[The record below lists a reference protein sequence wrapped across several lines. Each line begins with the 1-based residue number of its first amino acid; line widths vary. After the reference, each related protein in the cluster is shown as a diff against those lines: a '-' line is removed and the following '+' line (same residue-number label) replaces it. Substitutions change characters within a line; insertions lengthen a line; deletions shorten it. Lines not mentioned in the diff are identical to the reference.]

1 MCITEVQEQS
11 RKWFKSLLCNYGHT
25 HEYALTWK
33 MPIIHCVTDEEKTRK
48 EEVHMIPLLY
58 VCVCSHVLIHIHTYI
73 YHTFV
78 IYIFYPKKDIL
89 WFGFFLEYHPEVCS
103 SEA

>member
-33 MPIIHCVTDEEKTRK
+33 MPITHCVTDEEKTLK

-58 VCVCSHVLIHIHTYI
+58 VCVCSHVLTHIHTYTHI
-73 YHTFV
+73 CDLHFLNPKR
-78 IYIFYPKKDIL
+78 IFYGLD
-89 WFGFFLEYHPEVCS
+89 FLEYHPKVCVL
-103 SEA
+103 EA